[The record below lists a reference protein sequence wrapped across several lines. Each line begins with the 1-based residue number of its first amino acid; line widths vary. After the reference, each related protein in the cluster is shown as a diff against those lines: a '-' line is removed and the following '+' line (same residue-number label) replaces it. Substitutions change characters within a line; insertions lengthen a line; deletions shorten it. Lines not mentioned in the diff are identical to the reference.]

1 MASHRVFVPKY
12 GAAILLALGLAVQAS
27 AATDPS
33 STAFAEKVKNIR
45 IVNFGRI
52 NDNYYRGSQPRGRD
66 FEDLAALGVKMD
78 IDLAEEGRADE
89 QANAERAGMKFVR
102 IPMTTTDTPTAA
114 QLAQFLKLVN
124 DPANQPVYVHC
135 QGGRHRTGVM
145 TAAYRMTQDGWDANR
160 AYAEMKQFRFE
171 GFPGH
176 PVLKQFVFDYY
187 NQVGKIQLAKAPL
200 PEAGAIAGTATA
212 AVLPAAA
219 LLPAQ

>member
-1 MASHRVFVPKY
+1 MSSSATRGQLASSNALGVIRGSRPPVPTPTSRESLRMADAWKERLPSMASHRVFVPKY

-102 IPMTTTDTPTAA
+102 IPMTTTDTPT
-114 QLAQFLKLVN
+114 
-124 DPANQPVYVHC
+124 
-135 QGGRHRTGVM
+135 
-145 TAAYRMTQDGWDANR
+145 
-160 AYAEMKQFRFE
+160 
-171 GFPGH
+171 
-176 PVLKQFVFDYY
+176 
-187 NQVGKIQLAKAPL
+187 
-200 PEAGAIAGTATA
+200 
-212 AVLPAAA
+212 
-219 LLPAQ
+219 